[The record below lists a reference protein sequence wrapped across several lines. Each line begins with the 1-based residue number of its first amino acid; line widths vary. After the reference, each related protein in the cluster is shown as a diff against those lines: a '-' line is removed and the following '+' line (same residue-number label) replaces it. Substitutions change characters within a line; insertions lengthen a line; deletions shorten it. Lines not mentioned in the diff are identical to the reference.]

1 MEVVDLGRS
10 LVCNEISGM
19 ADCEFM
25 VKANDD
31 NEVLVH
37 AWDHASRIHNM
48 QKTPE
53 LEEKLKLAIHS
64 T

>member
-1 MEVVDLGRS
+1 MAKS
-10 LVCNEISGM
+10 LVCSEVSGM

-25 VKANDD
+25 VNANDD
-31 NEVLVH
+31 NEVLTH
-37 AWDHASRIHNM
+37 AWDHTSRIHNM
-48 QKTPE
+48 QKSPE